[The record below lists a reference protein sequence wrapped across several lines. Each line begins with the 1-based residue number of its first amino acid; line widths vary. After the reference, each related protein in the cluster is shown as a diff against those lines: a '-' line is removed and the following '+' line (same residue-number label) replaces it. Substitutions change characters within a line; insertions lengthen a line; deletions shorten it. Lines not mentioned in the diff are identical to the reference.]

1 MKKLVN
7 NKVFRIITKT
17 IKYILI
23 VFLLLFVFVV
33 FLQRFSNNKVSF
45 FNYRIFAV
53 VTGSMA
59 PKYNVGDILI
69 SKDVPAEDIKPGDTI
84 SYVGKNYNFEGKII
98 THEVVDILKDEDGK
112 LMFKTKGINNLVL
125 DPIVK
130 EDQVY
135 GVVKHKSPVLS
146 FIYKIVNTT
155 AGFYIFIILP
165 LLYIVGSEVIFSL
178 MDKEEKRRN
187 KRNKRLED

>member
-1 MKKLVN
+1 MKKLLE
-7 NKVFRIITKT
+7 NKVFKGILKA
-17 IKYILI
+17 IKYVLI

-45 FNYRIFAV
+45 FNYRIFVV

-69 SKDVPAEDIKPGDTI
+69 SKAVPAKDIKRGDTI
-84 SYVGKNYNFEGKII
+84 SYVGQNYNFDGKII
-98 THEVVDILKDEDGK
+98 THEVVDILKDKDGK
-112 LMFKTKGINNLVL
+112 LLFKTKGINNIVL

-146 FIYKIVNTT
+146 FIYKIVNTP
-155 AGFYIFIILP
+155 AGFYLLIILP
-165 LLYIVGSEVIFSL
+165 LLYIVGSEVIYSL
-178 MDKEEKRRN
+178 MGRDEKRRN
-187 KRNKRLED
+187 KRLED